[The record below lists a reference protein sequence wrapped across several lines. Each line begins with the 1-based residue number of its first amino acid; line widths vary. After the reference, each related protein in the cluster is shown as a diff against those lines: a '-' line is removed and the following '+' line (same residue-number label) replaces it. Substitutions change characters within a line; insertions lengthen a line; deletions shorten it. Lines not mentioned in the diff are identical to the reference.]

1 MSQHINQVKNRI
13 KTVSGVKKITN
24 AMKLV
29 STIKLQ
35 KYRNKMLNNRTFVD
49 TMSDILSSA
58 YSGIT
63 EKDRELLEVKTNTEK
78 KLYIIVSSTLGLCG
92 AYNHNIFQ
100 IAESSIKENDDAIIL
115 GKKAISYFRNGKFER
130 VEGFEEY
137 TSVNDELLVRK
148 ISNFVLSAYNKG
160 QYKEVHIIHT
170 TYKNSIIFLA
180 KDSCLLPISPKVNEN
195 GYGPILEPNGKE
207 LLEKIL
213 PMYIQSE
220 IYSKL
225 LESEVCEQASRS
237 NAMSAASDN
246 ANEILETLQIQ
257 FNKARQAAITEQITE
272 IVGAANSL

>member
-49 TMSDILSSA
+49 TMSDILSCA
-58 YSGIT
+58 FSGIS
-63 EKDRELLEVKTNTEK
+63 EKDRELLEVKAKTDK

-100 IAESSIKENDDAIIL
+100 IAESSITENDDAIIL

-137 TSVNDELLVRK
+137 TSINDELMVRQ
-148 ISNFVLSAYNKG
+148 ITNFVLSAYNKG
-160 QYKEVHIIHT
+160 QYKEVHMIHT

-195 GYGPILEPNGKE
+195 GYGPILEPSGIE